1 MVIKKKKKP
10 KKVAKK
16 PAKKRIA
23 KKKVAKRVIVRKK
36 TRKPIRKKKIAKPVK
51 IKESEGK
58 PIGRVVHYF
67 DHIGVAVIKLT
78 SGLAVKNKIQIVGGD
93 IDFKQ
98 EVKSMQIEHRS
109 IKKAK
114 AKDEIGLKIGK
125 KVRPGY
131 RVFKI

>member
-1 MVIKKKKKP
+1 MVTKKKKKT

-16 PAKKRIA
+16 PAKK
-23 KKKVAKRVIVRKK
+23 KIVRKK
-36 TRKPIRKKKIAKPVK
+36 AAKKRIIKKKARKPARKKKIVKAIK
-51 IKESEGK
+51 IKESDGK
-58 PIGRVVHYF
+58 LIGRVVHYF

-98 EVKSMQIEHRS
+98 DVKSMQIEHGN

-114 AKDEIGLKIGK
+114 AKDEIGLKVGK

>member
-1 MVIKKKKKP
+1 MVTKKKKKT

-16 PAKKRIA
+16 PAKK
-23 KKKVAKRVIVRKK
+23 KVA
-36 TRKPIRKKKIAKPVK
+36 KKKIAKKRIIKKKIKKATRQKKIVKSIK

-58 PIGRVVHYF
+58 LIGRVVHFF
-67 DHIGVAVIKLT
+67 DHIGVAVIKLN
-78 SGLAVKNKIQIVGGD
+78 SGLSAKDKIQIVGGD

-98 EVKSMQIEHRS
+98 EVKSMQIEHRG

-114 AKDEIGLKIGK
+114 AKDEIGLKVSK